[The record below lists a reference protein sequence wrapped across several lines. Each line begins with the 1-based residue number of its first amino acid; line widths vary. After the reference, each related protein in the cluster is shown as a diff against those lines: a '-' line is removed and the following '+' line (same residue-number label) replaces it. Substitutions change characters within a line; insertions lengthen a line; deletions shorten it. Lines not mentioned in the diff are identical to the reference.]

1 MNGNTI
7 INKINK
13 NASLLL
19 LEDQLINELSGIL
32 RMLWSVFVKIKEER
46 RWFGFN

>member
-19 LEDQLINELSGIL
+19 LEDQLINELFGIFKVIL
-32 RMLWSVFVKIKEER
+32 NLF
-46 RWFGFN
+46 